1 LRQSSSVLYIAV
13 DSLVPARGK
22 GIPGFDEFTAA
33 LDHAGFPSVWLTSR
47 SRLQFDEPR
56 RRLGHQHPF
65 IAEDGC
71 CVYVP
76 EGYFN
81 VRPDSP
87 AHVAKRASTTLR
99 LGRFTC
105 IPAAE
110 ILPAA
115 ANALEALAEDT
126 GIEIVTLRSLSPR
139 ELTQNSGLPLR
150 EAELAR
156 QRDFD
161 ELFFFAGTSDA
172 HVERFAAEARNRRLQ
187 LRSWRGGTSA
197 RERGVLWSL
206 AVGASTQRC
215 IRDLSKLYDR
225 ALRQHS
231 HTVGVATPQEAEG
244 LLPHCERA
252 VLLTDRNAADR
263 TSEDASL
270 RQQPESDKTEQ
281 VANDLSISAAGVP
294 DSDETSVAGHESNAV
309 GREVDAA
316 VAAGRP
322 SRHTIQLPLH
332 AADIWDR
339 LLESVSTRTSSGVR
353 RDRMR

>member
-1 LRQSSSVLYIAV
+1 MRQTSSILYIAV
-13 DSLVPARGK
+13 DSLIPARGK
-22 GIPGFDEFTAA
+22 SIPGFDEFTAA
-33 LDHAGFPSVWLTSR
+33 LDHAGIPAVWLTSR

-87 AHVAKRASTTLR
+87 AHGAKRASTTLR

-105 IPAAE
+105 VPAAE

-115 ANALEALAEDT
+115 ANALEALAQDT

-172 HVERFAAEARNRRLQ
+172 DVARFSVEARNRKLE
-187 LRSWRGGTSA
+187 LRPWHGGATGQ
-197 RERGVLWSL
+197 ERGVLWSL

-215 IRDLSKLYDR
+215 IRDLSKLYER
-225 ALRQHS
+225 ALRQHA
-231 HTVGVATPQEAEG
+231 HTVGAATAQEAEG
-244 LLPHCERA
+244 LLPHCDRA
-252 VLLTDRNAADR
+252 VLLTDRNAEDGPKLLASAEVKEPLSANAFPAPSTEPRSGETFTAGPEAD
-263 TSEDASL
+263 
-270 RQQPESDKTEQ
+270 
-281 VANDLSISAAGVP
+281 V
-294 DSDETSVAGHESNAV
+294 H
-309 GREVDAA
+309 
-316 VAAGRP
+316 VAARQL
-322 SRHTIQLPLH
+322 SRRAVQLPLRS
-332 AADIWDR
+332 ADLWER
-339 LLESVSTRTSSGVR
+339 LLETVSTRTSLGGR
-353 RDRMR
+353 QR